1 MKYLVCLGVY
11 FIMISELRRTMPDG
25 GSLLR
30 AAAAWMLS
38 APVFLAL
45 AALAA
50 NVTGAGERSIGYIS
64 SAVSFLSAAA
74 AGYNAMRNQKSA
86 GIAAALITA
95 TAIVI
100 MLLSVGF
107 LIKGEEMNASSMISL
122 VSFTYAG
129 ILVGAIGIPK
139 KEKSYGKRRRTR
151 KLT

>member
-1 MKYLVCLGVY
+1 
-11 FIMISELRRTMPDG
+11 MPDG
-25 GSLLR
+25 RSLLR
-30 AAAAWMLS
+30 AIAAWVLS
-38 APVFLAL
+38 APVFLAM
-45 AALAA
+45 AAFAA
-50 NVTGAGERSIGYIS
+50 NVTGAGEMSIGYIS

-100 MLLSVGF
+100 TLLSVGF

-129 ILVGAIGIPK
+129 VLVGALGIPRN
-139 KEKSYGKRRRTR
+139 EKSYGKRRRTR

>member
-1 MKYLVCLGVY
+1 
-11 FIMISELRRTMPDG
+11 MPDG
-25 GSLLR
+25 RSLLR
-30 AAAAWMLS
+30 AIAAWVLS
-38 APVFLAL
+38 APVFLAM
-45 AALAA
+45 AAFAA
-50 NVTGAGERSIGYIS
+50 NVTGAGEMSIGYIS